1 MKRVFII
8 LLVLFL
14 SSPPLFAKSPFDQL
28 ENSKLLYPP
37 IKVSAVTNKSSV
49 FPGEEFKFHLSIFVE
64 EGWHIYSLQPFQGS
78 EPLATQILME
88 KNNFQS
94 QGDWKGTD
102 PVLIK
107 DGALG
112 KIVKGYKGHI
122 EFSKTYLVP
131 INIAPQVYSLAG
143 KIVFR
148 ACNNQICTLP
158 RKFPFQKQITVVGH

>member
-1 MKRVFII
+1 MKRIFLI
-8 LLVLFL
+8 LLLLFTF
-14 SSPPLFAKSPFDQL
+14 SFPVFSESPFGGLKNPDIL
-28 ENSKLLYPP
+28 P
-37 IKVSAVTNKSSV
+37 IKVSVLVDKALVSQREK
-49 FPGEEFKFHLSIFVE
+49 FKLHLSVLVE

-131 INIAPQVYSLAG
+131 INIAPQAYSLAG